1 MAQVRKLNGG
11 EKVPAPKKGNINY
24 NGTTSEFSDEIYN
37 ELINTLD
44 TSAAS
49 GIIRKGF
56 DLGRKE
62 GNVFNYDSE
71 YNRAYVTN
79 SQGEKIWDY
88 QATIGPRSNFK
99 VRWQGT
105 FGRGNLAKNPN
116 DVNRLLQAAMQ
127 NFNPPTPKSDEP
139 KPLTKE
145 NISSDNI
152 VIKTGDDKKVSV
164 YDRDYTSA
172 LNRLTLLSRYY
183 TEPEA
188 FVNTY
193 NFSDNDSR
201 KVYLDTH
208 KDRIYTVSEN
218 GSGQTIF
225 NQIMEKVASGTFNK
239 DEEELLNALGI
250 YIESPKK
257 PEMKSKSIDQ
267 KPSTIVSSEI
277 SDNNGANPKNLSNSE
292 VNQTSNQ
299 NPENLQ
305 TYSFNNYYLPQYY
318 DATVTKASG
327 LPEHLWTGA
336 KSWSNNDGNY
346 LELTNTNGDKYYVYS
361 TPSNLYLRSAQDPN
375 NIFLN
380 EETFWDLV
388 EKNNF
393 TPDPT
398 DNWETLQWMP
408 RTELVRTQEDGPI
421 STIGWEV
428 LNVSNENVPIRKDL
442 SENPNYYAKL
452 KNGNWIKLSAEE
464 YNKLKMGDLSVLNN
478 KKPTTFYKDG
488 GILKMQNT
496 PGGTIPVYNLSGTY
510 EAQSYQNPNSNKI
523 SGWDKAAILGTGVGA
538 SGAIVKAVT
547 RHPVVRKVANIASL
561 LGYTTAATG
570 NTASSIKNDNF
581 SLGDLLW
588 TAYGIGRGI
597 TPRPRQYHQRISAKG
612 LDNMKRA
619 TRVKHGLSLGI
630 GGVGQ
635 GLDVGTGL
643 LGTTFGTIGATNF
656 VRSLVNDPDKTM
668 NWNTWTVGDAHNFQ
682 MGLTGLTPMISGV
695 SDISHDAQLRK
706 RLPKS
711 TNKFRSWKEANSAG
725 SVSSQMK
732 LKRGAVNYIQNN
744 PVKEAFF
751 GNPYLKAINTAKW
764 NNPSIK
770 PQYFTTNPTSL
781 GLTGGLSP
789 YEINPYEA
797 QVIVE
802 PVKPSVEPVKING
815 GVLFKRGGKILKGQN
830 GLGGWF
836 KSLKLNGSF
845 LPLALEA
852 TKMFQSIETTKKNTQ
867 IEKKANDAAA
877 NAQYLTPS
885 EKMQLGYD
893 FSAETS
899 GLNKTL
905 GQLNSQMK
913 NLASSTSD
921 NHQMLSGFNMFSSN
935 LSKIL
940 DNYNQQISS
949 KTANIDN
956 INIGLEREF
965 NQSERERLKHNNAI
979 AANNILA
986 NAQSEIQKGTNIS
999 KDINTGINTLQNW
1012 LYKDKISNSGIE
1024 QLYLQKQNLLQQQK
1038 SGIDVSAQLLEIEK
1052 QISEASAKLQMLPSF
1067 TRV

>member
-1 MAQVRKLNGG
+1 MAQVRKLNNG
-11 EKVPAPKKGNINY
+11 EKVPTPKKGNINY

-62 GNVFNYDSE
+62 GHTFNYDSE

-79 SQGEKIWDY
+79 AQGEKIWDY

-116 DVNRLLQAAMQ
+116 DVNRLLQAVMQ
-127 NFNPPTPKSDEP
+127 NFNPAPESDDP
-139 KPLTKE
+139 KPPTKE

-164 YDRDYTSA
+164 YDKDYTSA
-172 LNRLTLLSRYY
+172 LNRLALLSRYY

-201 KVYLDTH
+201 KIYLDTH
-208 KDRIYTVSEN
+208 KNRIYKVSEN

-225 NQIMEKVASGTFNK
+225 NQIMEKVASGTFDK

-250 YIESPKK
+250 YVESPKK
-257 PEMKSKSIDQ
+257 PETKSKPADQ
-267 KPSTIVSSEI
+267 KPGTIVGSEI
-277 SDNNGANPKNLSNSE
+277 LDNNGANPENLSNSG

-318 DATVTKASG
+318 DATVTKSSG

-336 KSWSNNDGNY
+336 KSWSNGDGNY

-375 NIFLN
+375 NIFLD
-380 EETFWDLV
+380 EETFWDLI

-408 RTELVRTQEDGPI
+408 RTELVRTQEGGPI

-428 LNVSNENVPIRKDL
+428 LNIANENIPIRKDL

-452 KNGNWIKLSAEE
+452 KNGSWIKLTNDE
-464 YNKLKMGDLSVLNN
+464 YNKLKTGDLKVLNN
-478 KKPTTFYKDG
+478 KKPVTFYKEG

-496 PGGTIPVYNLSGTY
+496 PGGTIPVYNLPGTY
-510 EAQSYQNPNSNKI
+510 EAEPYQNPNSNKI
-523 SGWDKAAILGTGVGA
+523 SGWDKAAVIGTGVGTT
-538 SGAIVKAVT
+538 GAVVKAVT
-547 RHPVVRKVANIASL
+547 RHPVARRIANIASL

-570 NTASSIKNDNF
+570 NTVSSIKNDNF

-588 TAYGIGRGI
+588 TVYGIGRGV
-597 TPRPRQYHQRISAKG
+597 TPRPRQYYQRTRVKG
-612 LDNMKRA
+612 LDNMKRP
-619 TRVKHGLSLGI
+619 TRVKHGLSLGV

-635 GLDVGTGL
+635 GLDISTGL
-643 LGTTFGTIGATNF
+643 LGTTFGTIGTTNF
-656 VRSLVNDPDKTM
+656 IRSLVNDPDKTM

-682 MGLTGLTPMISGV
+682 MGLTGLTPMISGI

-711 TNKFRSWKEANSAG
+711 TNKFRSWKESNTAG

-732 LKRGAVNYIQNN
+732 LKRGAVDYIQNN

-770 PQYFTTNPTSL
+770 PQFFTTNPTSF

-789 YEINPYEA
+789 YEINPYET

-802 PVKPSVEPVKING
+802 PVKQSVEPVKING
-815 GVLFKRGGKILKGQN
+815 GVLFKRGGKILKGRD
-830 GLGGWF
+830 GLGKWV

-845 LPLALEA
+845 LPLSLEA
-852 TKMFQSIETTKKNTQ
+852 TKMFQSIGTTKKNTQ
-867 IEKKANDAAA
+867 IEKDANNAAA
-877 NAQYLTPS
+877 RAQYLPPS
-885 EKMQLGYD
+885 EKIQLGYD
-893 FSAETS
+893 FSAETK
-899 GLNKTL
+899 GLNTTI
-905 GQLNSQMK
+905 GQLNSQFK
-913 NLASSTSD
+913 NLGAATSD
-921 NHQMLSGFNMFSSN
+921 NNQMLSGFGMYSNN
-935 LSKIL
+935 LSKL
-940 DNYNQQISS
+940 YDNYNQQIGA
-949 KTANIDN
+949 KTNNIDN
-956 INIGLEREF
+956 LNISLEKEF
-965 NQSERERLKHNNAI
+965 NQSERERLKHNNAVT
-979 AANNILA
+979 ANNILA
-986 NAQSEIQKGTNIS
+986 NAQSEIQQGTNIS
-999 KDINTGINTLQNW
+999 KDINTEINTLQNW
-1012 LYKDKISNSGIE
+1012 MYKDKISNSGLE
-1024 QLYLQKQNLLQQQK
+1024 YLYLQKQNLLQQQK
-1038 SGIDVSAQLLEIEK
+1038 TGIDVSAQLLEIEK
-1052 QISEASAKLQMLPSF
+1052 QISEALAKLQMLPSF